1 MKVLI
6 NNKRLVVTRVYDESY
21 CVKGKEYID
30 VPDGVELDI
39 EKQYIFEDGEFLE
52 VNEKED
58 EEYFKP
64 DDEVA
69 FENEIV
75 MLKKQLSETDYITN
89 KYNEIVVIN
98 EEMTSEEFKTKYS
111 DIFKLRNT
119 NRKRINELQQLLND
133 IKKLQ

>member
-30 VPDGVELDI
+30 VPDGVELDV

-69 FENEIV
+69 YENEII
-75 MLKKQLSETDYITN
+75 MLKKQLSDTDYITN
-89 KYNEIVVIN
+89 KYYEQVIIN
-98 EEMTSEEFKTKYS
+98 EEITAEEFKTKYAE
-111 DIFKLRNT
+111 IFITRDN
-119 NRKRINELQQLLND
+119 NRKRINELEKLLSE
-133 IKKLQ
+133 IKK